1 MHQCGSGAYCYLDT
15 VENPDNTRGVA
26 DSFTHVHSIKWVGV
40 CGVYNDTVVVIFR
53 GDGHVDLG
61 EFAASR
67 LGALGNAGGHRALA
81 RAEFPLEA
89 TEGRSVDVFVFRKLT
104 EKPQKKKVEDVE
116 SVEGGE
122 EE

>member
-1 MHQCGSGAYCYLDT
+1 
-15 VENPDNTRGVA
+15 
-26 DSFTHVHSIKWVGV
+26 
-40 CGVYNDTVVVIFR
+40 VYNDTVVVIFR

-89 TEGRSVDVFVFRKLT
+89 TEGRSVDVFVSASSPKSPKRRKLKT
-104 EKPQKKKVEDVE
+104 LRVWRGERKSRVWIWNREREPFKKGSLSPPPDPLL
-116 SVEGGE
+116 SPS
-122 EE
+122 

>member
-1 MHQCGSGAYCYLDT
+1 M
-15 VENPDNTRGVA
+15 
-26 DSFTHVHSIKWVGV
+26 
-40 CGVYNDTVVVIFR
+40 YNDTVVVIFR

-67 LGALGNAGGHRALA
+67 LGVLGNAGGHRALA

>member
-1 MHQCGSGAYCYLDT
+1 MSILA
-15 VENPDNTRGVA
+15 NSPP
-26 DSFTHVHSIKWVGV
+26 HVLV
-40 CGVYNDTVVVIFR
+40 
-53 GDGHVDLG
+53 
-61 EFAASR
+61 
-67 LGALGNAGGHRALA
+67 
-81 RAEFPLEA
+81 EA

>member
-1 MHQCGSGAYCYLDT
+1 MFTASSGSAFAACTTIPSL
-15 VENPDNTRGVA
+15 
-26 DSFTHVHSIKWVGV
+26 SSS
-40 CGVYNDTVVVIFR
+40 
-53 GDGHVDLG
+53 GDVDLG

-116 SVEGGE
+116 SVEAGE